1 MSATPATPVNE
12 LDILG
17 QRDLQRELENHKKRI
32 EQCEEIMGLK
42 DYMLCMG
49 IPEEEEIDALADS
62 QVEELVFEEYKMS
75 DLKTKFKE
83 QLKL

>member
-1 MSATPATPVNE
+1 MSATPATPANE

-75 DLKTKFKE
+75 DLKTKLKE
-83 QLKL
+83 